1 MIKKIINEW
10 DPIEFFPMAPE
21 DEYSNEILKIEK
33 YLADN
38 GNTDVQTLAVAIDNI
53 FASSFGR
60 DVYLA
65 DMNDCVEVAKKIST
79 TSLFSEIEKDHMGRH
94 RMSHSII
101 FEDDTDLAEYEAI
114 SKGYRKDVTVL
125 IDDRRFK
132 LYITDIVRLHQDV
145 DLEIEENGYY
155 QNEPNTIIVK
165 EVSKAEIE
173 KTIDAHYK
181 GGFFD
186 ELGWCK

>member
-1 MIKKIINEW
+1 
-10 DPIEFFPMAPE
+10 
-21 DEYSNEILKIEK
+21 
-33 YLADN
+33 
-38 GNTDVQTLAVAIDNI
+38 
-53 FASSFGR
+53 
-60 DVYLA
+60 
-65 DMNDCVEVAKKIST
+65 
-79 TSLFSEIEKDHMGRH
+79 
-94 RMSHSII
+94 MSYSII
-101 FEDDTDLAEYEAI
+101 FEDDTDIAEYEAI
-114 SKGYRKDVTVL
+114 NKGYRKDVTVL

-155 QNEPNTIIVK
+155 QNEPNIIIVK

-173 KTIDAHYK
+173 KTIDALYK